1 MLFKNRRTNNYR
13 SREGGRMSKIDNSLF
28 QMQILL
34 ADAKKRNAPD
44 VIVQAFEDSVKALE
58 LFIRTID
65 NHKAESEDKP

>member
-1 MLFKNRRTNNYR
+1 MNNIN
-13 SREGGRMSKIDNSLF
+13 KSLF

-58 LFIRTID
+58 HELVL
-65 NHKAESEDKP
+65 DKIKTEMEEWYWQALCG